1 MTKGRNFDNFGAST
15 LPDAFS
21 DMNSETLQLMA
32 GNLMQA
38 LQEAQGL
45 LTDSLNGVDLRPP
58 APGQADPYGGL
69 EAQAKIGAALFRNP
83 SVRQPE
89 RYL

>member
-45 LTDSLNGVDLRPP
+45 LTDSLNG
-58 APGQADPYGGL
+58 
-69 EAQAKIGAALFRNP
+69 
-83 SVRQPE
+83 
-89 RYL
+89 